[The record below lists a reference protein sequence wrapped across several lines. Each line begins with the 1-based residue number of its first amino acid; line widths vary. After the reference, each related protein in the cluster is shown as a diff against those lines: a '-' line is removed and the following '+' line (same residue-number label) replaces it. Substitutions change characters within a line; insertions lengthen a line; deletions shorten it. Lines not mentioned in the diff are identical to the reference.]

1 MSNVKIVKQNRKTIS
16 ITVLE
21 DESIL
26 IKCPKRL
33 SDREALNFLNKKQH
47 WISSKIE
54 QIRLKNSKFLTIL
67 NKTQSL
73 VLGKFVSYVNKTQFD
88 RLAVNY
94 LTQKTQ
100 EISQFLGLKYNSL
113 SFKHYRSRWGCC
125 DIKKNIILNYKL
137 YMLDEYTIKCVI
149 IHELLHTLYLNH
161 GQAFKIELKKL
172 IGNPTIYKNRLKEVG
187 FLLKY

>member
-1 MSNVKIVKQNRKTIS
+1 MNNLKIVKQNRKTIS

-21 DESIL
+21 NESVL

-33 SDREALNFLNKKQH
+33 SDREALKFFNKKQR

-54 QIRLKNSKFLTIL
+54 QIRLKNSKFITVI

-73 VLGKFVSYVNKTQFD
+73 ILGKLVSYVNKSEFEM
-88 RLAVNY
+88 LAEDY
-94 LTQKTQ
+94 LTKKTQ
-100 EISQFLGLKYNSL
+100 EISQILGLKYNSI
-113 SFKHYRSRWGCC
+113 SFKHYKSRWGCC

-172 IGNPTIYKNRLKEVG
+172 IGNPAIYKSRLKEVG